1 MKMNNKITQ
10 EQLERLKV
18 LNSKLYQSI
27 TGTSRT
33 EIINNFEQFLESF
46 EDFINFNEDCNF
58 LIDKDNRKEFVK
70 VLQLKF
76 HDQPANQDQAV
87 LDYLKHGN
95 TISGVQALEL
105 FRCYRLSSVIHRL
118 RNQYGYNIEN
128 ISTKKFAIYK
138 LIEN

>member
-1 MKMNNKITQ
+1 MNNKITQ

-46 EDFINFNEDCNF
+46 EDFIKFNEDCNF
-58 LIDKDNRKEFVK
+58 LIDRDNRKEFVK
-70 VLQLKF
+70 QLQLKF
-76 HDQPANQDQAV
+76 QDQPANQDEAI
-87 LDYLKHGN
+87 LDYLKRGL
-95 TISGVQALEL
+95 TITGVEALEL

-118 RNQYGYNIEN
+118 RHQHGYQIDN
-128 ISTKKFAIYK
+128 ISKVKHAIYK
-138 LIEN
+138 LI